1 MSAPTP
7 YESFFRT
14 RDVFT
19 TAEFQAYLAQ
29 RMPARQSRYH
39 AILHYYKT
47 KKRLVR
53 IRRGLYAPVPSYASG
68 SHVPVDPW
76 VLASKMTLDAV
87 LAYHSALESHG
98 VGYSVWNR
106 AVYASQRPLKP
117 LVRKDCMVIGVSFP
131 TALRRKREVNVETE
145 TALCYGTEVRAA
157 TLERAVVDCLDR
169 PYLSGGWEEIGRALE
184 FAEDRLRI
192 DRLVAYACKLNN
204 AFTNAKVGYFLDL
217 YQESL
222 TFRPQ
227 ETEELLRRVPRQ
239 PRYLDHRGR
248 TKGRLIAKW
257 NLIVPPWVH
266 ERMWDEEI

>member
-29 RMPARQSRYH
+29 RMPSRQSRHH

-47 KKRLVR
+47 KKRLTR

-87 LAYHSALESHG
+87 LAYHLALEFHG
-98 VGYSVWNR
+98 AGYSVWNR

-117 LVRKDCMVIGVSFP
+117 LVRKDCVIVGVSFP
-131 TALRRKREVNVETE
+131 TALRHKGAVNVETE

-184 FAEDRLRI
+184 WAEEPLAHRPFGGLRLQTQQ
-192 DRLVAYACKLNN
+192 RLHQCQGRVLSGFVSGIFGVSSPGNGRAVASHSAS
-204 AFTNAKVGYFLDL
+204 A
-217 YQESL
+217 SL
-222 TFRPQ
+222 S
-227 ETEELLRRVPRQ
+227 
-239 PRYLDHRGR
+239 GS
-248 TKGRLIAKW
+248 
-257 NLIVPPWVH
+257 
-266 ERMWDEEI
+266 